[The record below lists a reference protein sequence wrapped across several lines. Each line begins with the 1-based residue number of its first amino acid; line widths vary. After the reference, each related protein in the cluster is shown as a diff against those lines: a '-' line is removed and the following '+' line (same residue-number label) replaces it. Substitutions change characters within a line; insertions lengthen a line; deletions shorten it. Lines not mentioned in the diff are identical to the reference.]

1 MNAKRIARAIA
12 LAAVGSLVLTG
23 APALVGPAT
32 AATKSTLII
41 HSPAKLTSLNSGT
54 SDGNTTYNAQLAYL
68 TGSGFLYYDNQ
79 TVLKYNTKLGSMKIT
94 KNTSNDFRITYTLVK
109 GQTWSDGTPI
119 TAHDML
125 LSHVTG
131 ADGYSKAAGLGDP
144 STTTAEFDSVGYG
157 GTYGENVVGLPTV
170 SKDQLSIEVRFK
182 KPLPDWQLL
191 APGVSPVHA
200 LSLLADKKVGLQSA
214 AVNTAAKAKFLS
226 SFSYKTAANKAH
238 LKAMGKVWTE
248 DYNITA
254 VTPATNKLLLISN
267 GGYIIQSAVKDVSFT
282 LVQNPKY
289 NSGPAM
295 SKTFPVKTVIIK
307 VIENDTSAVQALR
320 NGEVDLYYN
329 TNPTIAGNASLKAQG
344 ANITV
349 LTKKGAGYS
358 HFNLRVGEPF
368 GGEDPYR
375 GPFFGMS
382 QKAKDLRTAFLYVIP
397 RQQMVDNFIQPLDPV
412 NAGGAVIKPMDTH
425 FAFQGTTE
433 YNTIT
438 KATGMAKYTTG
449 DQDDRTA
456 LALALVKK
464 YYPTASANDA
474 KVNVKLMFA
483 NASALRTSL
492 AQLIKAEAAKAGFN
506 VDITGSA
513 NFSADISN
521 VEYDATMFGYGLT
534 SVSQATATAIYKSNG
549 GNNAYGWNS
558 PTIDQ
563 NVQKLESS
571 ILTPAQ
577 ATAARIAIEKIS
589 VANGYGFPLYQ
600 NLTTAASNKDLKNFK
615 PAPLGANLVWNYWEW
630 NFKP

>member
-23 APALVGPAT
+23 APALVAPAT

-41 HSPAKLTSLNSGT
+41 HSPSEVTSLNSST
-54 SDGNTTYNAQLAYL
+54 SDGNTTYNAQVGYL
-68 TGSGFLYYDNQ
+68 TGSGFTYYDNQ

-94 KNTSNDFRITYTLVK
+94 KNTSTDFRITYTLVK

-125 LSHVTG
+125 LSHIIS
-131 ADGYSKAAGLGDP
+131 ADEYAKSAGLGDP
-144 STTTAEFDSVGYG
+144 STTTSAFDSVGYG

-214 AVNTAAKAKFLS
+214 AVNTAAKAKFLKA
-226 SFSYKTAANKAH
+226 FQAKTKST
-238 LKAMGKVWTE
+238 LLAMGKVWTSS
-248 DYNITA
+248 YNIKTINA
-254 VTPATNKLLLISN
+254 STNKLLLISN
-267 GGYIIQSAVKDVSFT
+267 GGFIVQSAVADSSVT
-282 LVQNPKY
+282 LVRNPKY
-289 NSGPAM
+289 KSGPAM
-295 SKTFPVKTVIIK
+295 ATSYPVTKVIIK
-307 VIENDTSAVQALR
+307 TIESDTSAVQALR

-329 TNPTIAGNASLKAQG
+329 TNPTITGNASLKAQG

-368 GGEDPYR
+368 GGETPYN

-397 RQQMVDNFIQPLDPV
+397 RAQMVANFIQPLDP
-412 NAGGAVIKPMDTH
+412 NGAVIKPMDTH

-433 YNTIT
+433 YNNIT

-449 DQDDRTA
+449 TQADRTA
-456 LALALVKK
+456 KALALVKK
-464 YYPTASANDA
+464 YYPTASADDA

-483 NASALRTSL
+483 NASALRVSL

-563 NVQKLESS
+563 NVAKLESS

-589 VANGYGFPLYQ
+589 VVNGYGFPLYQ
-600 NLTTAASNKDLKNFK
+600 NLTTAASNKDLRNFK